1 MGYKE
6 TYEAWLA
13 NPYFD
18 EATKDEL
25 KAIAGDDKE
34 IKERFYADLEFG
46 TAGLRGMIP
55 DACHRNLQMRQP
67 AVWQPTESKRMYLNP

>member
-34 IKERFYADLEFG
+34 IKERFMQIWSLVQ
-46 TAGLRGMIP
+46 L
-55 DACHRNLQMRQP
+55 
-67 AVWQPTESKRMYLNP
+67 V

>member
-25 KAIAGDDKE
+25 KAIAGMTNETKSVFMQ
-34 IKERFYADLEFG
+34 IWSLVQ
-46 TAGLRGMIP
+46 L
-55 DACHRNLQMRQP
+55 
-67 AVWQPTESKRMYLNP
+67 V

>member
-25 KAIAGDDKE
+25 KPIGKPFTGSRRNPRSR
-34 IKERFYADLEFG
+34 KRGERNGSTKGTPADRG
-46 TAGLRGMIP
+46 TFRHAR
-55 DACHRNLQMRQP
+55 
-67 AVWQPTESKRMYLNP
+67 

>member
-25 KAIAGDDKE
+25 RLSQGMTKRSKSVFMQIWNLAQLVCGE
-34 IKERFYADLEFG
+34 LSELVQ
-46 TAGLRGMIP
+46 TA
-55 DACHRNLQMRQP
+55 
-67 AVWQPTESKRMYLNP
+67 

>member
-46 TAGLRGMIP
+46 TAGLIP

>member
-1 MGYKE
+1 MGCKE

-25 KAIAGDDKE
+25 KAIAGDEQETK
-34 IKERFYADLEFG
+34 
-46 TAGLRGMIP
+46 
-55 DACHRNLQMRQP
+55 
-67 AVWQPTESKRMYLNP
+67 